1 MTNNITFLN
10 SKFINKLVSGL
21 RSIYYRVTEP
31 EKLKIMRRRYEHMYG
46 NLDENPLVSIIIA
59 TYNRGRLLVN
69 RTLPSIF
76 DQTYQNF
83 EVVIVGDHCIDNT
96 PKLLEQV
103 CDHRVRF
110 HDLRKRGAYPYDPTD
125 RWFVQGVAPRNMG
138 LSLAKGKWF
147 TWISDDDILLPHH
160 FESLLRFAQ
169 KGNYEFVSAA
179 YTFEKNGMIV
189 TQDASDFSPR
199 VGGMQTWMYRSYL
212 KCYKWNIHSWRKKW
226 NKPCDYDLQ
235 YRMYNTGV
243 RMGFLNEVVA
253 HVPPVEGT
261 KTVGLEAQKILA
273 MGGMA

>member
-1 MTNNITFLN
+1 MMNNITFLN
-10 SKFINKLVSGL
+10 SKFINKLFSDL
-21 RSIYYRVTEP
+21 KSIYYRVTEP
-31 EKLKIMRRRYEHMYG
+31 VKLKIVRQRHEPMYG
-46 NLDENPLVSIIIA
+46 NFNEVPLVSIIIA
-59 TYNRGRLLVN
+59 TYNRGRLLVE

-83 EVVIVGDHCIDNT
+83 EVVVVGDRCIDNT

-103 CDHRVRF
+103 SDPRVRF
-110 HDLRKRGAYPYDPTD
+110 HDLPKRGKYPHNPTD
-125 RWFVQGVAPRNMG
+125 RWFVQGVAPRNKG
-138 LSLAKGKWF
+138 LSLAKGKWL
-147 TWISDDDILLPHH
+147 TWISDDDILLPNH

-189 TQDASDFSPR
+189 TQDASNFNPR
-199 VGGMQTWMYRSYL
+199 IGGMQTWMYRSYL

-226 NKPCDYDLQ
+226 DKPCDYDLQ

-243 RMGFLNEVVA
+243 RMGFLNEIVA

-261 KTVGLEAQKILA
+261 KTVGLEAQTILA
-273 MGGMA
+273 MEGIA